1 MGNIFTAF
9 AGKNEFFA
17 CKIMEKGK
25 IEEKRPLK
33 NNRKKRLLGL
43 KKISLSS
50 ELIVF

>member
-1 MGNIFTAF
+1 
-9 AGKNEFFA
+9 
-17 CKIMEKGK
+17 MEKGK